1 MSRRKSHNYDKPRPV
16 DLADSLGK
24 LPPQVLD
31 LEEAVLGAVILE
43 KNAILSVAD
52 VLKPNHFYDDRH
64 KEIYTS
70 IIDLFKATE
79 PVDMRTVV
87 NQLRKNGKIDLVGGP
102 HYIAELTSKVNSAAN
117 IDSHC
122 RIIIEMAIKR
132 TLILLA
138 GSIQQD
144 AYDDTQDVFKLL
156 DRITL
161 DLENVSDGSITNQA
175 EKHVK
180 ELAIKSIENLQQRQ
194 QGVTTGVLS
203 RFKALDDITH
213 GFQNTDLIILGARP
227 GQGKAL
233 SLNEEILTEGLW
245 WIKMKDVKVGMK
257 VASSDGNFY
266 PITGVYPQGV
276 RDVYDVHFDDGT
288 IVRCDTQHLWKVQS
302 RSDRQSNR
310 PSRVIPLYEMLTYRV
325 RLANNRKNW
334 SLDYCDPI
342 QYKENAHYIH
352 PYIIGVLIGDGC
364 LVNKTVFTNPEEDI
378 VSKVA
383 KLLPNGYIVK
393 SNGINRNIRRENR
406 TGSSTSLVKNE
417 LRRLELIGKHSY
429 EKHIPIEYLMDSV
442 ENRMA
447 LLQGLMDTDGSVNGP
462 SSFLEYITT
471 SKQLS
476 EDICDLVRSLGG
488 KAVIKIKDTHY
499 LKDGI
504 RYPCRTA
511 YKLIICFDNHITPVS
526 SEKHLKR
533 YKANKQFFKK
543 FITEIKY
550 VGTDETQCITV
561 DSPDHT
567 FLTNNYTVTHNS
579 ALTGCICYNI
589 AKNGD
594 PVGMF
599 SLEMPGI
606 QVVDRTAIGL
616 SEIDPDKIKSG
627 NINPLEM
634 TRWVHFNGQISN
646 LSWYIDD
653 TAGLGIIELRARA
666 RRMKVKYGI
675 KLLVVDYIQLIN
687 GRIHDDLNRDQEI
700 SIITRTLK
708 QIAKELEIPVI
719 AISSLNRSV
728 ETRGGDKRPNLS
740 DLRDSGSIE
749 SDADVVMFL
758 YRPEYYK
765 ITVDEDGLPTHGK
778 AEVIFAKHRNG
789 SLGTAILKFIGKFT
803 KFVDWTDEYSSYSG
817 TSGTITRNYKDPTES
832 SRDNPYGAGA
842 RFHEDD
848 SSTPF

>member
-1 MSRRKSHNYDKPRPV
+1 MSRRKSHNYDKPRTV
-16 DLADSLGK
+16 TDSLGK

-64 KEIYTS
+64 KEIYAA
-70 IIDLFKATE
+70 IIDLFKATD

-87 NQLRKNGKIDLVGGP
+87 NQLRKNGKIELVGGP

-132 TLILLA
+132 ALILLA

-227 GQGKAL
+227 GQGK
-233 SLNEEILTEGLW
+233 
-245 WIKMKDVKVGMK
+245 
-257 VASSDGNFY
+257 
-266 PITGVYPQGV
+266 
-276 RDVYDVHFDDGT
+276 
-288 IVRCDTQHLWKVQS
+288 
-302 RSDRQSNR
+302 
-310 PSRVIPLYEMLTYRV
+310 
-325 RLANNRKNW
+325 
-334 SLDYCDPI
+334 
-342 QYKENAHYIH
+342 
-352 PYIIGVLIGDGC
+352 
-364 LVNKTVFTNPEEDI
+364 
-378 VSKVA
+378 
-383 KLLPNGYIVK
+383 
-393 SNGINRNIRRENR
+393 
-406 TGSSTSLVKNE
+406 
-417 LRRLELIGKHSY
+417 
-429 EKHIPIEYLMDSV
+429 
-442 ENRMA
+442 
-447 LLQGLMDTDGSVNGP
+447 
-462 SSFLEYITT
+462 
-471 SKQLS
+471 
-476 EDICDLVRSLGG
+476 
-488 KAVIKIKDTHY
+488 
-499 LKDGI
+499 
-504 RYPCRTA
+504 
-511 YKLIICFDNHITPVS
+511 
-526 SEKHLKR
+526 
-533 YKANKQFFKK
+533 
-543 FITEIKY
+543 
-550 VGTDETQCITV
+550 
-561 DSPDHT
+561 
-567 FLTNNYTVTHNS
+567 S

-589 AKNGD
+589 AKGGD

-817 TSGTITRNYKDPTES
+817 TAGTITRNYKDPTES

-842 RFHEDD
+842 RLHEDD